1 MANSTSTPTRL
12 SDVVEELEQQN
23 KTSKSMSKSLNNL
36 DKEFTRFFDE
46 LRRAEEGDGRE
57 EDIEKAKD
65 QSSSGGARASESK
78 QPGKLRDGLGKI
90 GAGLFGASFLSG
102 LGRRGIMAGLGTI
115 FADEIGN
122 WFESRTGID
131 GIGDTIERSLTLGS
145 LGVLFGPKMGIIGLV
160 LGALATD
167 KNLEKLGTLFD
178 SLGTRWNEDI
188 KPALDKLGVG
198 AALEKFGTG
207 LANFVGHGL
216 DGLIALVNG
225 DWEGLSKNWGSAL
238 GTLGLFA
245 ALIAPKSAFRL
256 LLGTLAGGLGVLTGL
271 NSAKSQADMK
281 STANQTA
288 AATGQPKP
296 THGQRA
302 SIRGGRGTAVFN
314 AETKRWHDPNN
325 KNRMVS
331 ASKLEKYQSPKMPP
345 RMGAF
350 LKGAGAIAKR
360 IPAIGYMLGA
370 NELYGVLSG
379 DGSTA
384 EKAKAVTKIFSGLG
398 GSALGALVGSLA
410 GPLGTFTGGL
420 LGFFAGEQLA
430 EVVANWLMGIA
441 PPPAPAGS
449 SITVGG
455 TGKMVTTGQL
465 DMSQFD
471 YVGGALMRKPEFANS
486 NKSPYQ
492 MVPATTAQRL
502 SSAAA
507 ATDEAMGM
515 VISAPTTNINASS
528 SSNQNLIQGG
538 NRANDEAD
546 RLLHTFAFGVD

>member
-65 QSSSGGARASESK
+65 QSATGGAKSTDSRQS
-78 QPGKLRDGLGKI
+78 GRLREGLGKI

-102 LGRRGIMAGLGTI
+102 LGRRGIMAGLGTV

-122 WFESRTGID
+122 WFESRTGIE

-178 SLGTRWNEDI
+178 SLGKRWNEDI
-188 KPALDKLGVG
+188 KPALDKMGVG
-198 AALEKFGTG
+198 AALEKFGKG
-207 LANFVGHGL
+207 LAKFVGHGL

-225 DWEGLSKNWGSAL
+225 DWEGVQKDWGAAL
-238 GTLGLFA
+238 GTLAMFA
-245 ALIAPKSAFRL
+245 ALIAPGKAFRL

-271 NSAKSQADMK
+271 TSAKGQTDMK
-281 STANQTA
+281 NTATQTA

-296 THGQRA
+296 ATARITSGPGA
-302 SIRGGRGTAVFN
+302 GGTAVLN
-314 AETKRWHDPNN
+314 EKTGRYHDPNN
-325 KNRMVS
+325 KNRMV
-331 ASKLEKYQSPKMPP
+331 AADKLEKYKSPKMPP
-345 RMGAF
+345 RMGQF
-350 LKGAGAIAKR
+350 LNGVGAIAKR
-360 IPAIGYMLGA
+360 VPAIGYMLGA
-370 NELYGVLSG
+370 NELYNVLSG
-379 DGSTA
+379 DGTNA

-430 EVVANWLMGIA
+430 EVVANWLMGVQAPAA
-441 PPPAPAGS
+441 PPGS
-449 SITVGG
+449 SITVGA
-455 TGKMVTTGQL
+455 TPLTSRQDL
-465 DMSQFD
+465 DANQID
-471 YVGGALMRKPEFANS
+471 YIGGSFPQYAYGNRGGEFGPA
-486 NKSPYQ
+486 
-492 MVPATTAQRL
+492 PATTAQRI
-502 SSAAA
+502 SEATR
-507 ATDEAMGM
+507 ATDDALGM
-515 VISAPTTNINASS
+515 VISAPTTTIDARS

-538 NRANDEAD
+538 NKANDDAD
-546 RLLHTFAFGVD
+546 RLLHTFAFGG